1 MANVSIK
8 FNGKEFLLSCEDGQE
23 EHLEELLIQINKK
36 FNNLKND
43 LGNLGENKLLLI
55 TAVKVMDEYY
65 ETKKKVE
72 EKKEEL
78 KNLSNKFKE
87 LKSLIY
93 EYRDNKEQEILQL
106 NNDHNKLKDEI
117 EINQKNYEKLIDEA
131 ADEISNFV
139 EKANLENLSQYIP
152 VNKSEIRKKILKIR
166 KQKSAKSLN
175 INFDHLLKILK
186 KNINIGKVIGGY
198 YPYNHEID
206 AIEILK
212 NLEKQNYKIS
222 LPKIKKNSQMDF
234 FCWSSQDPLQI
245 NEYGIPE
252 PTSDKMLAPNI
263 LLVPLVAFDKN
274 YNRIGYGGGFYDRYI
289 KRIKKIKK
297 IITIGLAYSFQRID
311 QIPVD
316 KYDVKL
322 DFIVTNKKIR

>member
-23 EHLEELLIQINKK
+23 EHLEELLIQINSK

-93 EYRDNKEQEILQL
+93 EYKDNKEQEILQL

-139 EKANLENLSQYIP
+139 EKANLENLS
-152 VNKSEIRKKILKIR
+152 
-166 KQKSAKSLN
+166 
-175 INFDHLLKILK
+175 
-186 KNINIGKVIGGY
+186 
-198 YPYNHEID
+198 
-206 AIEILK
+206 
-212 NLEKQNYKIS
+212 
-222 LPKIKKNSQMDF
+222 
-234 FCWSSQDPLQI
+234 
-245 NEYGIPE
+245 
-252 PTSDKMLAPNI
+252 
-263 LLVPLVAFDKN
+263 
-274 YNRIGYGGGFYDRYI
+274 
-289 KRIKKIKK
+289 
-297 IITIGLAYSFQRID
+297 
-311 QIPVD
+311 
-316 KYDVKL
+316 
-322 DFIVTNKKIR
+322 